1 MRIKI
6 LRRVI
11 GIIALVLLVMGLMC
25 IFILDDGSHLIYQI
39 DVWIYRAAFFMVVIY
54 GILCLFYAIRNLHWA
69 LKLLISVVAV
79 LGIGYFL
86 FVAAIVGVL
95 GKDTRIWSN
104 DRYVVY
110 HEPNSMIDPGLF
122 VMYKQDG
129 LIEKPCYTVG
139 SEFGNPDKY
148 ECFFDEERDFIR
160 IEADWTFDVRSWHTT
175 TFYRLSDG
183 KLYVHQNPMDSSLW
197 SGRYSSYDKNTSL
210 RQQLEVESVHDT
222 LIFNYYIDL
231 RDVKLDLE
239 DGEKEYTL
247 KGRAFLKKG
256 DAETDEDKHGNA
268 YLVDEYIYEDED
280 HIAFRIQAVTHDII
294 RVVVDDAT
302 AARYH
307 IPTSS
312 IFR

>member
-1 MRIKI
+1 
-6 LRRVI
+6 
-11 GIIALVLLVMGLMC
+11 
-25 IFILDDGSHLIYQI
+25 
-39 DVWIYRAAFFMVVIY
+39 
-54 GILCLFYAIRNLHWA
+54 
-69 LKLLISVVAV
+69 
-79 LGIGYFL
+79 
-86 FVAAIVGVL
+86 
-95 GKDTRIWSN
+95 
-104 DRYVVY
+104 
-110 HEPNSMIDPGLF
+110 
-122 VMYKQDG
+122 
-129 LIEKPCYTVG
+129 
-139 SEFGNPDKY
+139 
-148 ECFFDEERDFIR
+148 
-160 IEADWTFDVRSWHTT
+160 
-175 TFYRLSDG
+175 
-183 KLYVHQNPMDSSLW
+183 MDSSLW

-307 IPTSS
+307 IPISS
-312 IFR
+312 IFD

>member
-54 GILCLFYAIRNLHWA
+54 GILCLFYAIRNLHWG
-69 LKLLISVVAV
+69 LKLLISVIAV
-79 LGIGYFL
+79 LGICYFL
-86 FVAAIVGVL
+86 FVAAIVGIF
-95 GKDTRIWSN
+95 GKDTRIWSTES
-104 DRYVVY
+104 YVVY
-110 HEPNSMIDPGLF
+110 HEPNFMIEPGRF
-122 VMYKQDG
+122 VMYEQDG
-129 LIEKPCYTVG
+129 LIEKRCYAVG
-139 SEFGNPDKY
+139 SEFVNPDKY

-160 IEADWTFDVRSWHTT
+160 IEADWTFDERSWHTT

-197 SGRYSSYDKNTSL
+197 SGRYSSYDKKTSL

-231 RDVKLDLE
+231 RDVKSDLE
-239 DGEKEYTL
+239 DVEQEYTL
-247 KGRAFLKKG
+247 KGRAILKKG

-280 HIAFRIQAVTHDII
+280 YIAFRIQAVTHDII
-294 RVVVDDAT
+294 RVIVDDVT

-312 IFR
+312 IFY

>member
-11 GIIALVLLVMGLMC
+11 GIIALVLLVMVLMC
-25 IFILDDGSHLIYQI
+25 IFILDDGSHLIHQI
-39 DVWIYRAAFFMVVIY
+39 DVWIYCAAFFMVVIY
-54 GILCLFYAIRNLHWA
+54 GILCISIIRKLHWGV
-69 LKLLISVVAV
+69 KLLVIVVTV

-183 KLYVHQNPMDSSLW
+183 KLYVHQNPLDSSLW

-210 RQQLEVESVHDT
+210 RQQLEVESAHDT

-280 HIAFRIQAVTHDII
+280 YIAFRIQAVTHDII
-294 RVVVDDAT
+294 RVIVDDVT

-312 IFR
+312 IFY